1 MVFTSDTISDTIL
14 RKGIHMKKI
23 KKTMALAVM
32 MVMLIGS
39 CMTAS
44 AATNAC
50 DHADLTF
57 YDKTE
62 VHREFWFSHTEQ
74 HGPTTVMCDVYK
86 VEYLIRYRCDACG
99 ALPVSTTKI
108 EEVHVNK

>member
-1 MVFTSDTISDTIL
+1 
-14 RKGIHMKKI
+14 MKKI

-32 MVMLIGS
+32 MIMLIGS

-44 AATNAC
+44 ASTNGTNAC
-50 DHADLTF
+50 AHSRVTF

-62 VHREFWFSHTEQ
+62 VHREFWFTHTEQ
-74 HGPTTVMCDVYK
+74 HGSTTVMCDVYK

-99 ALPVSTTKI
+99 ALAVSTTKT
-108 EEVHVNK
+108 EEVHVNR